1 MPYPKLRHCL
11 IAQLLAL
18 KVLGNQWTLGLVM
31 LTMVNPQAVMTC
43 AAEARARVWVRI
55 VLAVPLTTGEV
66 TGNTTGSLELT
77 RSQLVD
83 SLRKSEWY
91 LSLEGNDRRTV
102 MGAIIEGLVSR
113 KHFRK

>member
-1 MPYPKLRHCL
+1 MDAGLGDVDNGESASSHDLRGGVKGKGMGTYRTGS
-11 IAQLLAL
+11 AT
-18 KVLGNQWTLGLVM
+18 V
-31 LTMVNPQAVMTC
+31 
-43 AAEARARVWVRI
+43 
-55 VLAVPLTTGEV
+55 TTGEV
-66 TGNTTGSLELT
+66 TGDTTGSLELT

-113 KHFRK
+113 KHVRK